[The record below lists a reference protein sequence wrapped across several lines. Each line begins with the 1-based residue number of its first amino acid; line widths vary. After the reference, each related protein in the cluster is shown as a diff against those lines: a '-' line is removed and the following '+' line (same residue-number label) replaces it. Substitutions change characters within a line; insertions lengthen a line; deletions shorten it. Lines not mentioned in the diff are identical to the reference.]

1 MSRAIDSADQF
12 TVIGENIHTTR
23 IVLRNG
29 RRATTLQ
36 DGTEAITFRSSE
48 GGNRHLTVPEHFKE
62 TQAYEQGQLKH
73 FMIAVWKGVHGDAE
87 ERAEGA
93 AYIEYEARRQIRA
106 GAHFLDLNVDEV
118 SHVVEE
124 QKRSMRWLVQTVQE
138 VATVPPSVD
147 SSLPD
152 VIAEG
157 LAAYDGALGRPLLNS
172 VALERVDVL
181 DLVKQHDTRVIA
193 TAAGEQGMPNDA
205 KERVA
210 NVGQLLEAVLSRSI
224 SPDDVYVDALV
235 FPISVSGEFG
245 RHYLDAVKTIRDEF
259 GREIHVTGGLSNVS
273 FGLPKRRL
281 INETFLYLAL
291 EHGVDS
297 GIIDPI
303 QTKVRRALELDTESE
318 PVKLAM
324 SMLMGE
330 DEFCVNFLGAYRE
343 GKLD

>member
-1 MSRAIDSADQF
+1 MSRAIDSANQF
-12 TVIGENIHTTR
+12 TIIGENIHTTR

-29 RRATTLQ
+29 RRATTLE
-36 DGTEAITFRSSE
+36 DGTEVITFKGVD
-48 GGNRHLTVPEHFKE
+48 GGPRHLTVPEHFRE

-138 VATVPPSVD
+138 VAAVPPSVD

-181 DLVKQHDTRVIA
+181 DLVKQHDTRVVA

-210 NVGQLLEAVLSRSI
+210 NVGQLLEAVLSRGI
-224 SPDDVYVDALV
+224 SHDDVYLDALV

-281 INETFLYLAL
+281 INEAFLYLAL

-303 QTKVRRALELDTESE
+303 QTKVKRALELDTESE

-330 DEFCVNFLGAYRE
+330 DEFCVNFLGAYRA